1 MSNTAAK
8 TIAIALPVFFVAGMA
23 FSSVQ
28 NVAPAQVASLK
39 KGLLADSSG
48 IPQENEKTAQDG
60 TAPSE
65 TSGSKESVA
74 QSNEDK
80 QMTAPIYEFKA
91 KSLNGEEISLD
102 KYKGD
107 VLLIVN
113 TASKCG
119 YTPQYEGLEEL
130 HKKYSDRGLRVLG
143 FPCNQFGAQEPG
155 DSAEIGAFCQKNYGV
170 DFQMFDKVDVNG
182 KDAHPLYKYLT
193 HEAKGALGTE
203 AIKWNFTK
211 FLVDRNGEVLKRYAP
226 TVKPEEIAP
235 DIEKELAIASKN

>member
-1 MSNTAAK
+1 MSNNSLK
-8 TIAIALPVFFVAGMA
+8 LIAVAFSVVFVAGLA
-23 FSSVQ
+23 FSTVQ
-28 NVAPAQVASLK
+28 EAVVAETPEARNTTPRAQMK
-39 KGLLADSSG
+39 
-48 IPQENEKTAQDG
+48 
-60 TAPSE
+60 
-65 TSGSKESVA
+65 
-74 QSNEDK
+74 EDK
-80 QMTAPIYEFKA
+80 IMSAPIYEFKA
-91 KSLNGEEISLD
+91 TTLTGDEISLD

-130 HKKYSDRGLRVLG
+130 HKKYSGKGLRVLG
-143 FPCNQFGAQEPG
+143 FPCNQFGGQEPG
-155 DSAEIGAFCQKNYGV
+155 DSNEIGAFCQKNYGV
-170 DFQMFDKVDVNG
+170 DFQMFEKIDVNG

-235 DIEKELAIASKN
+235 DIEKELAVAQSN